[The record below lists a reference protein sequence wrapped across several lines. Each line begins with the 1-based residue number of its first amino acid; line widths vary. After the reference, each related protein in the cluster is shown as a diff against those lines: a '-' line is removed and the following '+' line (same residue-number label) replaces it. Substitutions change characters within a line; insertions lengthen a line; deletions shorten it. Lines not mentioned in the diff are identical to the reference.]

1 MSHTY
6 TFTPTVITR
15 PGAQPESIDA
25 NFLSIEEIEALAFES
40 PKGTTISTRRGVFT
54 CTHAADG
61 FALWSHPTGNV
72 AGAFLIHVIIT
83 EFLPVV

>member
-1 MSHTY
+1 MPNTY
-6 TFTPTVITR
+6 TFTPTIITR
-15 PGAQPESIDA
+15 PGEQPESIDA

-54 CTHAADG
+54 CVHVADD
-61 FALWSHPTGNV
+61 FALWAHPTGNV

>member
-1 MSHTY
+1 MSTTY

-15 PGAQPESIDA
+15 PGEQPESIDA
-25 NFLSIEEIEALAFES
+25 NFLSIEEIEALAFAS

-54 CTHAADG
+54 CTHVADDH
-61 FALWSHPTGNV
+61 ALWAHQTGNV
-72 AGAFLIHVIIT
+72 AGEFLIHVLVT